1 MNTSRKSTRPSSAK
15 FTFSHGLRDAL
26 ADLLPR
32 FTRAKQR
39 LKSGRA
45 WQAIKKEFGIAHTT
59 TANEVTHG
67 NNGWHPHQHELIY
80 TNEPLSK
87 KQLEAM
93 QGAIFQLWLAAC
105 KKAGLPAPSA
115 ERGVQ
120 IQSASNAAQYVGKF
134 GFASELTRSQSKRG
148 KLSGRT
154 QWDLLRDYVASDGA
168 DIRAGELFKE
178 YVAAFSG
185 KRQLVRSRGLR
196 EWLKLG
202 ELFSDEQLA
211 VPDDAKAE
219 LMAELDLDTFA
230 LITRGDWFEAVV
242 EHAQLGRN
250 ALLEFLNWLRD
261 HVPLWDG
268 RIVGAKPLSEW
279 TKWHDREQQQLDEL
293 NRMMQSVG
301 RGRHE

>member
-1 MNTSRKSTRPSSAK
+1 
-15 FTFSHGLRDAL
+15 L
-26 ADLLPR
+26 A
-32 FTRAKQR
+32 
-39 LKSGRA
+39 
-45 WQAIKKEFGIAHTT
+45 
-59 TANEVTHG
+59 
-67 NNGWHPHQHELIY
+67 
-80 TNEPLSK
+80 
-87 KQLEAM
+87 
-93 QGAIFQLWLAAC
+93 
-105 KKAGLPAPSA
+105 
-115 ERGVQ
+115 
-120 IQSASNAAQYVGKF
+120 
-134 GFASELTRSQSKRG
+134 
-148 KLSGRT
+148 GRT

-168 DIRAGELFKE
+168 DLRAGELFKE

-196 EWLKLG
+196 KWLQLG

-211 VPDDAKAE
+211 VPDHAEAE

-242 EHAQLGRN
+242 ERAELGRD

-301 RGRHE
+301 RGRPTT